1 MIELTLIT
9 VGTLKEGYLREAV
22 AEYEKRLS
30 GLCRLQAVSLKEEK
44 IPDEENPA
52 AVASALEKEGERIL
66 SAIPE
71 GAYTVAMCV
80 EGKTMDS
87 PTLARTLAEGAGK
100 SGRLCFI
107 IGSSHGLS
115 PAVKKKADLRLSV
128 SPLTFPHQLMRVM
141 LAEILYRSFSIMAGK
156 KYHK

>member
-1 MIELTLIT
+1 MIQLTLIT
-9 VGTLKEGYLREAV
+9 VGSLKEEYLKA
-22 AEYEKRLS
+22 ALSEYEKRLS
-30 GLCRLQAVSLKEEK
+30 GLCRLESVSLKEEK
-44 IPDEENPA
+44 IPDEDNA
-52 AVASALEKEGERIL
+52 SAVFSALEREGERIL
-66 SAIPE
+66 ASVPE

-87 PTLARTLAEGAGK
+87 PTLAKALSDGAAK
-100 SGRLCFI
+100 SGKLCFI

-115 PAVKKKADLRLSV
+115 PSVKKKADLRLSV

-141 LAEILYRSFSIMAGK
+141 LSEILYRSFSIMAGK

>member
-1 MIELTLIT
+1 MTELTLIT

-44 IPDEENPA
+44 IPDEENPS
-52 AVASALEKEGERIL
+52 AVSTALEREGARIL
-66 SAIPE
+66 SSVPE

-87 PTLARTLAEGAGK
+87 PSLARHLSEGAGR
-100 SGRLCFI
+100 SGKLCFI

-115 PAVKKKADLRLSV
+115 QTVKKRADLRLSV

-141 LAEILYRSFSIMAGK
+141 LAEILYRSFSIIAGK